1 MASSFNIFRYSYND
15 SIQSYHYSCSHTTFV
30 TVKSTDQIIRIRRY
44 LATTVKYNV
53 QQLLTITVIGIRC
66 SMLTF
71 NMIPTENKN
80 KVHFKQRLLPNCRT
94 TLKFY
99 PWMKGES
106 TSQCHTPLAVAKF
119 TGKRRKKKSC
129 YFIATP
135 LIFIIVAP
143 PPIVGGKSFF
153 GTGL

>member
-99 PWMKGES
+99 PWMKGRAQVNATHRSLLPSLQGSGE
-106 TSQCHTPLAVAKF
+106 
-119 TGKRRKKKSC
+119 KKS
-129 YFIATP
+129 P
-135 LIFIIVAP
+135 II
-143 PPIVGGKSFF
+143 
-153 GTGL
+153 L